1 MNQVTTKDNQFLIV
15 AEEELNL
22 IVSKYN
28 EVKTDLS
35 YLEIKPEDSEEVIE
49 QKEKDAKKIKS
60 KLTKIRTSIQKTAM
74 GFRDGFNK
82 ASKDVIAL
90 EKPLTAPIIADEE
103 FLKAQINFR
112 KVRAE
117 KIAQEIH
124 ESRVVTISQY
134 EGFYN
139 PIFFG
144 AMIED
149 QFQKI
154 LEDAKSSFE
163 LDKKQKEE
171 QLEIQRK
178 QAEENERLRKEN
190 QLLREKQAQEK
201 AEAVKQASAEINSK
215 SESTSVESGSQSEL
229 RDLHNKISDIIN
241 NSTLAVVHEDQVI
254 QHNALRILRKALDY
268 LEFSIK

>member
-22 IVSKYN
+22 ISAEYN

-35 YLEIKPEDSEEVIE
+35 YLEINPEDSEEVIE
-49 QKEKDAKKIKS
+49 QKEKDAKKVKN
-60 KLTKIRTSIQKTAM
+60 KLTKIRTSIQKTAK

-103 FLKAQINFR
+103 FLKEQMNYR

-117 KIAQEIH
+117 KIANEIH
-124 ESRVVTISQY
+124 ETRIALISQY

-144 AMIED
+144 AMVED
-149 QFQKI
+149 QFNKI
-154 LEDAKSSFE
+154 LENAKESFE

-171 QLEIQRK
+171 QLDNQRK

-190 QLLREKQAQEK
+190 QLLREKQAKEK
-201 AEAVKQASAEINSK
+201 AEADKQASIE
-215 SESTSVESGSQSEL
+215 VESEPRPASEQSGGDSEL
-229 RDLHNKISDIIN
+229 RDLHAKLSALIH
-241 NSTLAVVHEDQVI
+241 NSTSPVDPKSQVI
-254 QHNALRILRKALDY
+254 HKNTIQLLEKALGY